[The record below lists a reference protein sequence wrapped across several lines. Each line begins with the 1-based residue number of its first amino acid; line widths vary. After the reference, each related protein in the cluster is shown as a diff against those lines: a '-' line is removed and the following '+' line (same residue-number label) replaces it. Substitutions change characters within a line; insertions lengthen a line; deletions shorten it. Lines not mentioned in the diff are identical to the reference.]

1 MKQARGRRAY
11 GGGRTIR
18 QGEALESEEV
28 AQARKQRIAEAL
40 SRYKQTSG
48 TIVDASVEAAAQV
61 SPELG
66 RPESMR
72 WIQFATST
80 PSVRIFCAPAAGC
93 NGANEREDRAWHHTQ
108 PSILIVH

>member
-1 MKQARGRRAY
+1 M
-11 GGGRTIR
+11 
-18 QGEALESEEV
+18 ESEEV

-72 WIQFATST
+72 WIQFHKMDTIRNISAHFLR
-80 PSVRIFCAPAAGC
+80 PSSWL
-93 NGANEREDRAWHHTQ
+93 AWCK
-108 PSILIVH
+108 